1 MMPEQSA
8 AILLIDA
15 DADFARE
22 LCTILEFLD
31 RTVVVRND
39 PASWQMGID
48 PEQQLMAVFVRA
60 MPVPGGFPALLR
72 TIKDFAPRLPV
83 IVLASKDAYARSL
96 QVDQQVLG
104 VLDLPL
110 QRQELQDLLAEADA
124 VFDLIEKNDLA
135 ALTAAP
141 AAYGG
146 LVGSSR
152 PMQLVRRLIG
162 QVADSDATVLI
173 LGESGTGKEVVARSL
188 HEQSPRSKRPFVPV
202 NCGAIPSELLE
213 SELFGH
219 EKGAF
224 TGAIT
229 SRQGRFEMADGGTL
243 FLDEIGDM
251 SLDMQVKLLRVLQ
264 ERSFERVG
272 SNKTIETD
280 VRVIAATHRN
290 LEHLVSEGR
299 FRLDLFYRLNVFPI
313 EVPRLNERRDDIAQL
328 VEHFIGRMKA
338 NNQRTINMSPG
349 VLAALGNYPWPGNV
363 RELANLIE
371 RLSILYP
378 GKSVSWQDLPAKYR
392 ANEDWVAEA
401 EDDAAGFACDGDLCD
416 EPETFTMMLTTELP
430 EAGIDL
436 KEHLRDVEIGLIR
449 SALDRSDWV
458 VSRAARLLK
467 LQRTTLVEKIRKFD
481 INRIDSVSG
490 F

>member
-1 MMPEQSA
+1 MIPEQSA

-15 DADFARE
+15 DAHFARE
-22 LCTILEFLD
+22 LRTILEFLD

-39 PASWQMGID
+39 PASWQAGID
-48 PEQQLMAVFVRA
+48 PEQRFMAVFVRA
-60 MPVPGGFPALLR
+60 TPASDGFPTLLR
-72 TIKDFAPRLPV
+72 AIKDFAPRLPV
-83 IVLASKDAYARSL
+83 IVVAGEDAYARSL

-135 ALTAAP
+135 APTAAP

-338 NNQRTINMSPG
+338 NNQRAIKMSPG

-371 RLSILYP
+371 RLSLLYP

-401 EDDAAGFACDGDLCD
+401 EDDAAGFACNGDLSD
-416 EPETFTMMLTTELP
+416 EPETFSAALITDLP

-458 VSRAARLLK
+458 VSRAASLLK

-481 INRIDSVSG
+481 INRID
-490 F
+490 